1 MRKELVKLGLDALA
15 HAAEQQR
22 DQGWQGQLALARE
35 RSGMIGMDRQLTKL
49 GRLQVRGKVG
59 KKRVKGHAR
68 Q

>member
-22 DQGWQGQLALARE
+22 DQCRQGQLALARE

-49 GRLQVRGKVG
+49 GGLQVRGKVE
-59 KKRVKGHAR
+59 KKRMK
-68 Q
+68 